1 MDASRRT
8 IGYAG
13 WLAHY
18 RIQDFYLM
26 RIAVISNYATNL
38 WLFRRSLLEEMV
50 AQGHEVMACA
60 PDFDDDLKARLT
72 ALGVTCQPIELRR
85 NGLNPL
91 EEVAY
96 FRRLRA
102 LLKAFGPDLTLAYAM
117 KPVIYGSLVAW
128 SLGVKKRFSLV
139 TGLGYAFGGASL
151 RQRLLN
157 GLVNRLCR
165 LAFVTN
171 DRVFV
176 QNPDDAALFVD
187 LGLLPSSKLVVVNGS
202 GVPLHDFEQAPLPEG
217 PTIFLFIARLMA
229 EKGILEFVD
238 AARHLKSTYPHARF
252 QILGPFP
259 FDDIPSAVKPEQLQ
273 GWLDEGVVEYLG
285 ETDDV
290 RPFIRNAHVF
300 VLPSYYREGTPRSAL
315 EAMAMG
321 RPIITTDRP
330 GCRETVIDGE
340 NGFLVPAKDPRR
352 LAEAIERFIDAPE
365 RLSLASA
372 ASRRLA
378 EDKYDVRKVNR
389 IMLAAMGLSPMDG
402 HEGARPAEAPAGWG
416 VGAEGLT
423 ESLKAS

>member
-1 MDASRRT
+1 
-8 IGYAG
+8 
-13 WLAHY
+13 
-18 RIQDFYLM
+18 M

-38 WLFRRSLLEEMV
+38 WLFRRSLLEELV
-50 AQGHEVMACA
+50 AQGHEVMAAA
-60 PDFDDDLKARLT
+60 PDFDDDLQARLT
-72 ALGVTCQPIELRR
+72 ALGITCRPTELRR

-91 EEVAY
+91 EDLAY

-102 LLKAFGPDLTLAYAM
+102 LLKTFEPDLTLAYAM
-117 KPVIYGSLVAW
+117 KPVIYGSLAAW

-139 TGLGYAFGGASL
+139 TGLGSSFGGASL
-151 RQRLLN
+151 GQRLLN

-165 LAFVTN
+165 LAFATN

-187 LGLLPSSKLVVVNGS
+187 HGLLPSSKLVVVNGS
-202 GVPLHDFEQAPLPEG
+202 GVPLHDFEPAPLPAG
-217 PTIFLFIARLMA
+217 PVVFLFIARLMA
-229 EKGILEFVD
+229 EKGILDFVA
-238 AARHLKSTYPHARF
+238 AARHLKSTYPKARF

-259 FDDIPSAVKPEQLQ
+259 FDDSPSAVKPDQLQ
-273 GWLDEGVVEYLG
+273 GWIEEGVVEYLG

-290 RPFIRNAHVF
+290 RPYIRNAHVF

-340 NGFLVPAKDPRR
+340 NGFLVPARDPRR
-352 LAEAIERFIDAPE
+352 LAEAMARFIDDPE
-365 RLSLASA
+365 RLSRASG

-389 IMLAAMGLSPMDG
+389 TMFAAMGLVPADE
-402 HEGARPAEAPAGWG
+402 HDDLRPAETPAGWD
-416 VGAEGLT
+416 VASDGLT